1 MKNWEILCFYD
12 DEIIAEHEYE
22 TLEKAREIFQKVISY
37 VHNNIDTED
46 GHHRTMLLIEKYVDN
61 NVKESLIK
69 EIILFQGDWKV
80 DNE

>member
-37 VHNNIDTED
+37 V
-46 GHHRTMLLIEKYVDN
+46 DN

-69 EIILFQGDWKV
+69 EIILFQGD
-80 DNE
+80 

>member
-37 VHNNIDTED
+37 VHNNIDAED

-69 EIILFQGDWKV
+69 EIILFQGDWKL

>member
-1 MKNWEILCFYD
+1 MKNWEILCFMTMRLLQNTNMK
-12 DEIIAEHEYE
+12 HWK
-22 TLEKAREIFQKVISY
+22 KAREIFQKVISY

-69 EIILFQGDWKV
+69 EIILFQGD
-80 DNE
+80 